1 MIIRFLTCQNIKITR
16 ADRAPGNALPL
27 TGRTCPWNTFAIWR
41 VQELGL
47 IGFPLIGD
55 GTADNRASGG
65 VEVRLRERLFVV
77 ISCVLL
83 VIFHSLYVL
92 YNILCLLQTF

>member
-1 MIIRFLTCQNIKITR
+1 M
-16 ADRAPGNALPL
+16 PL

-55 GTADNRASGG
+55 GTADNRACGG
-65 VEVRLRERLFVV
+65 VEVKLHLSLFVV
-77 ISCVLL
+77 KSNVLL
-83 VIFHSLYVL
+83 VLFLVYYLNIFAIFYICNKFFESLL
-92 YNILCLLQTF
+92 F